1 MNGVN
6 KTLYIPLY
14 GKALVSRR
22 GIILDDP
29 KAEEIWSA
37 EGFPLKGKAKS
48 KWLAFF
54 MGMRAAVIDD
64 WARSHMDGGTTVLHL
79 GCGMDS
85 RVLRAGNSDVMWY
98 DADMPEVIEARKK
111 YYSESDNYR
120 MLPCDLSDISWT
132 DKIEPARKAVVVIE
146 GVSMYLPL
154 EKIRD
159 IFSAVEQKFEAAEI
173 IMDVYTEFG
182 VKASKWKNPIKTVG
196 AGVITGID
204 DPKLLETGN
213 IRFSE
218 QLSMT
223 PERLVNRLAGFE
235 RAFFGTVL
243 AGKATD
249 GIYRIYTYKTGEW
262 S

>member
-6 KTLYIPLY
+6 KTMYIPLY
-14 GKALVSRR
+14 GRALVSRR

-64 WARSHMDGGTTVLHL
+64 WTRSHMDSGTAVLHL

-85 RVLRAGNSDVMWY
+85 RVLRAGRGDVMWY

-120 MLPCDLSDISWT
+120 MLPCDLSDISWS
-132 DKIEPARKAVVVIE
+132 DKIEPARKAVVVME
-146 GVSMYLPL
+146 GISMYLPP

-159 IFSAVEQKFEAAEI
+159 IFSVVERKFEAAEI

-182 VKASKWKNPIKTVG
+182 VKASKWKNPIKSVG

-204 DPKLLETGN
+204 DPTLPETGN

-218 QLSMT
+218 QLPMT
-223 PERLVNRLAGFE
+223 PERFVNELAGFE
-235 RAFFGTVL
+235 RAFFATVL
-243 AGKATD
+243 AGKASD
-249 GIYRIYTYKTGEW
+249 GIYRIYTYRSGEW